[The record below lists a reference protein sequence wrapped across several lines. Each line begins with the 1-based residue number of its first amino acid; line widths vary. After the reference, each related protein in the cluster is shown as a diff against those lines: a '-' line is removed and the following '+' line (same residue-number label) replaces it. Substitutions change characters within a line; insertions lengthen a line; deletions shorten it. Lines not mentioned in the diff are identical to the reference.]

1 MMQKYPND
9 MLKHH
14 FVSTRTLPCQ
24 FQPLNGG
31 EKVEFSRGGGDED
44 SVGARG
50 GTRDDANYLLYNNE
64 FYFWMYHTQT
74 SHDYHYLYFTPSNQ
88 SSCPTTSG
96 GGAGDGGLDFDGDHD
111 DGDIGGD
118 FGGGGD
124 GGDSGGIGGGDF
136 GDSGDGGDAGGGG

>member
-1 MMQKYPND
+1 MQKYPND

-64 FYFWMYHTQT
+64 FYFWMYYTQT

-136 GDSGDGGDAGGGG
+136 GDGGDGGDAGGGG

>member
-1 MMQKYPND
+1 MQKYPND

-24 FQPLNGG
+24 FHGA
-31 EKVEFSRGGGDED
+31 EGDSD
-44 SVGARG
+44 GARG
-50 GTRDDANYLLYNNE
+50 GTRLLETAGTADYLLYNQE
-64 FYFWMYHTQT
+64 FYFWMYYTQT
-74 SHDYHYLYFTPSNQ
+74 SNDYHYLYFTPSNQ

-96 GGAGDGGLDFDGDHD
+96 GGAGDGGLDFDGDHN

-136 GDSGDGGDAGGGG
+136 GDGGDGGDAGGGG

>member
-24 FQPLNGG
+24 FHGA
-31 EKVEFSRGGGDED
+31 EGDSD
-44 SVGARG
+44 GARG
-50 GTRDDANYLLYNNE
+50 GTRLLETAGTADYLLYNQE
-64 FYFWMYHTQT
+64 FYFWMYYTQT

-136 GDSGDGGDAGGGG
+136 GDGGDGGDAGGGG